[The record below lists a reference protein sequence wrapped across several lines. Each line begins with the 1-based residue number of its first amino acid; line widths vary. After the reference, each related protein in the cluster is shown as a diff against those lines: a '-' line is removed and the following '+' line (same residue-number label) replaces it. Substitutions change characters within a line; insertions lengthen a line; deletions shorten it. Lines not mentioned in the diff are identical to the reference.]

1 MKRLAYALALIPSLA
16 FAQAAPPTVSL
27 TKDELTAVIGADL
40 ASARAHDAYQKI
52 NAAFAP
58 PPTPALTTTPPT
70 DTISPTPPGK

>member
-27 TKDELTAVIGADL
+27 TKDELTAVIGAEL

-58 PPTPALTTTPPT
+58 TPAPTSTPPT
-70 DTISPTPPGK
+70 DTIPPTPPGK